1 MRYVVND
8 ASNRAVEFTEK
19 TSIILTLVTVL
30 AGIVTAA
37 LFGVGALTLINGS
50 VAGVGGIVAGLVALI
65 NVFVLNHLR
74 KKGDMSTGKALFIAA
89 DGRRVEVVKKSSVWI
104 TLAMA
109 FAVIGLI
116 LSLASVAIASLMPN
130 MASVT
135 AAPQSF
141 SDVAAVA
148 AVQVIILLLWIA
160 MLNFLRIKID
170 FSGGSVTLRTTTG
183 QLIELYKER
192 SAWILLGT
200 VFSAL
205 AGIAIIGLAAYSLI
219 QGIDVQIG
227 SIEIG
232 FEGLTTALSA
242 GVAGVSA
249 LIWAA
254 VLNFL
259 RVRGHV
265 RPLA

>member
-8 ASNRAVEFTEK
+8 AGNRAVEFTEK
-19 TSIILTLVTVL
+19 TSIILTVVTVL
-30 AGIVTAA
+30 AGIATIA
-37 LFGVGALTLINGS
+37 LFGLGALTLINGS
-50 VAGVGGIVAGLVALI
+50 PAGVGGVVAGLVMLI

-74 KKGDMSTGKALFIAA
+74 KKGDMNTGKAEFIAV

-116 LSLASVAIASLMPN
+116 ISLATLAIAPIMPGT
-130 MASVT
+130 ASFA
-135 AAPQSF
+135 AAPQSMG
-141 SDVAAVA
+141 DLVVVA
-148 AVQVIILLLWIA
+148 AVQVVILLLWIA
-160 MLNFLRIKID
+160 VLNFLRTKID
-170 FSGGSVTLRTTTG
+170 FAGESVTLRTASG
-183 QLIELYKER
+183 QLIELYKR
-192 SAWILLGT
+192 KSFWILLGT

-205 AGIAIIGLAAYSLI
+205 TGVVMLGVAAYSLI
-219 QGIDVQIG
+219 QGTVLQLG
-227 SIEIG
+227 SIEVELG
-232 FEGLTTALSA
+232 GLAAAASA
-242 GVAGVSA
+242 GVAGLVA